1 MEENTLY
8 WRLEA
13 NCSDA
18 DAELFFADRTTD
30 ARAIRVAKS
39 ICAGCVVTDECL
51 KDALESKSLGIWAGT
66 DEFERARM
74 LKKDIHR
81 KKDIFD
87 ISEYKELTKGLGV
100 K

>member
-18 DAELFFADRTTD
+18 DAELFFADRTID
-30 ARAIRVAKS
+30 SRSVRVAKA
-39 ICAGCVVTDECL
+39 ICAGCVVSDECL
-51 KDALESKSLGIWAGT
+51 KDALESTSLGIWAGT
-66 DEFERARM
+66 DEFERAKM
-74 LKKDIHR
+74 LDKRIHR
-81 KKDIFD
+81 KKDLFD
-87 ISEYKELTKGLGV
+87 IHEYKEMTKGLGV

>member
-1 MEENTLY
+1 LN
-8 WRLEA
+8 WRIEA
-13 NCSDA
+13 NCSNA

-30 ARAIRVAKS
+30 SRAVRVAKA
-39 ICAGCVVTDECL
+39 ICSGCVVSDECL

-74 LKKDIHR
+74 LKKEIYR
-81 KKDIFD
+81 KKDLFD
-87 ISEYKELTKGLGV
+87 IHEYKVMTKGLGV